1 MAMSKERLIFD
12 TTAAADSD
20 NVGAFI
26 RTTSGIVSSQ
36 LIDGKQNLH
45 MHATTA
51 RPEDSPHA
59 SGSMGEFVLAVRND
73 AGTPLAAD
81 GDYIPLTTDS
91 SGSLRVNAS
100 VTINGE
106 KVEDAA
112 HSTGATGSYNLSVR
126 VDNVPEGSNAA
137 FLAGTEGDYQSFLTD
152 AAGRLWTTGTFNEDQ
167 PSASGHPGKSNLSVR
182 QDTLASAT
190 NTDGDYAHMK
200 SDSLGALYVNVQ
212 ADPTA
217 DDAADAGNPVKVGS
231 RVVGGVLT
239 AIADADRANVISDTF
254 RRVWVNNA
262 PNVSVVQSNR
272 TISGVLSAL
281 PATNLVGRTRI
292 VIQNASTGAAN
303 SVYIGGAGTNSTN
316 GTRLSA
322 GAVVTLE
329 IGDDVT
335 LSGISGGSADIRI
348 LELA

>member
-1 MAMSKERLIFD
+1 MGMSKERLIFD

-26 RTTSGIVSSQ
+26 RTTSGIISSQ

-51 RPEDSPHA
+51 RPEDSAHA

-91 SGSLRVNAS
+91 
-100 VTINGE
+100 
-106 KVEDAA
+106 
-112 HSTGATGSYNLSVR
+112 TGAMRVTGGGGGVEFAEDSAHASGNTGKFQLSVR
-126 VDNVPEGSNAA
+126 VDDVPAGANGA
-137 FLAGTEGDYQSFLTD
+137 FLAGLEGDYQAFLTD
-152 AAGRLWTTGTFNEDQ
+152 AAGRLWVTGTFNEDQ
-167 PSASGHPGKSNLSVR
+167 ASASGHPGHSNLSVR
-182 QDTLASAT
+182 QDTLASST
-190 NTDGDYAHMK
+190 TTDGDYAHMK

-217 DDAADAGNPVKVGS
+217 DDAVDAGNPVKVGS

-262 PNVSVVQSNR
+262 PNVSVAQTQR

-281 PATNLVGRTRI
+281 PATNLTGRTRI

-303 SVYIGGAGTNSTN
+303 SVYIGGAGTTSAN